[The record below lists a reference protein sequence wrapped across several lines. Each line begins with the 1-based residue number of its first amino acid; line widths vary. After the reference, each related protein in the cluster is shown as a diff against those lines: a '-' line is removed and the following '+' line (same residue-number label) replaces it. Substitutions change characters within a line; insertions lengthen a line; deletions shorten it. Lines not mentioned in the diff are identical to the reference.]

1 MNGVHALRKVS
12 DMETTDEGLSF
23 MTENTY
29 LDGQRLKD
37 LYEDA
42 ELFFESVQQ
51 DAETLEERF
60 QMEDLSERLSYNFD
74 PQVMNLWLKDPSIS
88 MKKLIDE
95 REDQIL
101 TETEAAVTDS
111 ADHAKEKLDD
121 IVSEVRTE
129 LPNITDPEL

>member
-74 PQVMNLWLKDPSIS
+74 P
-88 MKKLIDE
+88 
-95 REDQIL
+95 
-101 TETEAAVTDS
+101 
-111 ADHAKEKLDD
+111 
-121 IVSEVRTE
+121 
-129 LPNITDPEL
+129 